1 MSLSK
6 SILTIVYILKACFVC
21 LMARTNKTILNPF
34 FEMEHTFLNEIPKL
48 SQQQTNKHTN
58 IHTYKQTNRHTNRHT
73 YKQTNKQ
80 TYKHTNIHTYIHT
93 YIQTKDSIE
102 KKILGSV

>member
-48 SQQQTNKHTN
+48 SNSKRTNIQTYIHTNKQTDIQTDIHTNKQTNKHTN
-58 IHTYKQTNRHTNRHT
+58 IQ
-73 YKQTNKQ
+73 
-80 TYKHTNIHTYIHT
+80 TYIHI
-93 YIQTKDSIE
+93 YIHMYKQKIQL
-102 KKILGSV
+102 KKRY